1 MGFIPEWARR
11 AQSAWRYRGQERP
24 PFAVVPGPG
33 QESVWDY
40 PRPPRIASDAR
51 EVTVRVGAHEIA
63 RSRRSVRLLETAS
76 PPTVYVPPDD
86 VRMECFE
93 MEAANFAL
101 RVEGRGALLVG
112 DCSRPSGERRRVVV
126 RQSAARVRTHPGLL
140 RLLPISGRMRVRF
153 NSSRRA
159 ARSVL
164 RRVGH
169 AGRRRTL
176 QG

>member
-1 MGFIPEWARR
+1 MGFIPQWARP

-33 QESVWDY
+33 RNPCGTIRGRPEWY
-40 PRPPRIASDAR
+40 PTP
-51 EVTVRVGAHEIA
+51 A
-63 RSRRSVRLLETAS
+63 RSLSGWAHTKSPAPDEVCDCWKRRARPRCMCHRMTSGWSAS
-76 PPTVYVPPDD
+76 RGKPEPRAASGRAR
-86 VRMECFE
+86 RM
-93 MEAANFAL
+93 
-101 RVEGRGALLVG
+101 VG
-112 DCSRPSGERRRVVV
+112 DCSRPSGKRRRVVV
-126 RQSAARVRTHPGLL
+126 RPIHCQSTRTHPGLL

-159 ARSVL
+159 AWSVL

-169 AGRRRTL
+169 ARRRRTL